1 MSKRYNQLKEK
12 ISEDLK
18 PVSDALTLVKESA
31 NAKFDES
38 VEIHVRL
45 RIDPKKTEQ
54 KVRASVD
61 LPHGTGKSKKV
72 AVFTSIKQDEAKKS
86 GADIIGA
93 DDLVEDIQKNGKVEF
108 NVAVATPEMMPKM
121 AKIAK
126 ILGPR
131 GLMPNPKMGTVTNEI
146 ENAVKALKLGR
157 MEFKSDDSGNVHS
170 VIGKASFNAEKLKEN
185 FDVFIDALKKAKPE
199 GQKGIFIKSITLCS
213 TMGPG
218 VKTKF

>member
-1 MSKRYNQLKEK
+1 MSKRYIQLKEK

-18 PVSDALTLVKESA
+18 PVSDVLVLVKDSA

-38 VEIHVRL
+38 IEIHIKL
-45 RIDPKKTEQ
+45 GIDPKKTDQ

-61 LPHGTGKSKKV
+61 LPHGTGKSKKIV
-72 AVFTSIKQDEAKKS
+72 VFTSTKQDEAKKA
-86 GADIIGA
+86 GADLIGA
-93 DDLVEDIQKNGKVEF
+93 DDLIEDIQKTGKIEF
-108 NVAVATPEMMPKM
+108 DVAVATPEMMPKM
-121 AKIAK
+121 AKVAK

-131 GLMPNPKMGTVTNEI
+131 GLMPNPKMGTVTNEV
-146 ENAVKALKLGR
+146 ENAIKALKSGR

-170 VIGKASFNAEKLKEN
+170 VVGKASFDTEKLKEN
-185 FDVFIDALKKAKPE
+185 FDVFMDALKKAKPE
-199 GQKGIFIKSITLCS
+199 GQKGIFIKSVTLCS